1 MFLLRRHRKPGQ
13 AQVIESRSGDRRP
26 ESRAFAAT
34 PVEPVAA
41 VSDLDQFLAV
51 PKSDKEL
58 AGELQSLGYLIQQHV
73 EDNYHL
79 LPVGQSAGSL
89 SQVLVDLGLG
99 NGGSSLFEPGEL
111 AAKALDPSTR
121 LAALQHVIAR
131 VIFGSLTVK
140 SVGKISLLPPVV
152 SSLVREMPPCENH
165 MGNPE
170 GIFRGTSPPEM

>member
-1 MFLLRRHRKPGQ
+1 M
-13 AQVIESRSGDRRP
+13 IESRSGGRRP
-26 ESRAFAAT
+26 DSRAFTAT
-34 PVEPVAA
+34 PVEPFAA

-58 AGELQSLGYLIQQHV
+58 ADELQSLGYLIQQHV

-99 NGGSSLFEPGEL
+99 NGGSSLLKPGEL
-111 AAKALDPSTR
+111 AIMALDPSTR

-131 VIFGSLTVK
+131 AVFESLTIQ
-140 SVGKISLLPPVV
+140 SVGKISLLPPSVA
-152 SSLVREMPPCENH
+152 SLVRNMPPCEKH

-170 GIFRGTSPPEM
+170 GMVRVNSSPKI